1 MEMKPSQN
9 KMEYALGEI
18 TIGEKMASVLQA

>member
-1 MEMKPSQN
+1 MEMKPSPN

-18 TIGEKMASVLQA
+18 AIGEKMASVLRA